1 MTLSTVNCVRQR
13 GFSLIELMIAMVLGL
28 FVLASLL
35 ALFIGNNQ
43 SHRTQ
48 EAAARLQENARF
60 ALDIL
65 NREARKTGYRAAFT
79 TMNTAFPAA
88 AAGSVEEDQCVENG
102 SFLTDGQVIFGAD
115 TCLALRYQG
124 SGTGGGDGWMQDCL
138 GANVAE
144 GATVAVTLS
153 RNGQNLQCSV
163 NGGAARALFGG
174 LQDLRFTYGVDTNN
188 DSYADA
194 YVAAGA
200 VANWTRIASVR
211 IELLLVTADDGLAD
225 APQPYTFNG
234 ATVTPT
240 DGRLRRVYSNM
251 IGFRN
256 LLP

>member
-1 MTLSTVNCVRQR
+1 MTLSTVNRVRQR

-79 TMNTAFPAA
+79 PMNTAFPAVA
-88 AAGSVEEDQCVENG
+88 GFAAGQVVSG
-102 SFLTDGQVIFGAD
+102 TD
-115 TCLALRYQG
+115 TTLSLRYQG

-153 RNGQNLQCSV
+153 LSGQNLQCSV
-163 NGGAARALFGG
+163 DGGAAGALFGG

-225 APQPYTFNG
+225 APQPYTFDG

-240 DGRLRRVYSNM
+240 DRRLRRVYSNM